1 MKIKQ
6 YIPYFLTGALTM
18 CAIMLKIEHDANKEL
33 IEIMDLQDERIELL
47 EEYNNLL
54 LDDRDKVYVYIY
66 NSK

>member
-6 YIPYFLTGALTM
+6 YLPYLLIGALIT
-18 CAIMLKIEHDANKEL
+18 CAIMLKIEHGKNKDL
-33 IEIMDLQDERIELL
+33 IKIIDQQYEIIELL

-54 LDDRDKVYVYIY
+54 LDDRDKVYVRIY